1 MVTSP
6 YDVIRRNAQASC
18 LPVSAMTK
26 KTLSAIICLF
36 LLSAMA
42 PYTAAVGPSDSTI
55 WGLSYDWGH
64 FEGDVQNMTGVDTE
78 ATNEDLE
85 EAADYAGFILE
96 SDQVPVSY
104 THLTLPTNREV

>member
-1 MVTSP
+1 
-6 YDVIRRNAQASC
+6 
-18 LPVSAMTK
+18 MTK
-26 KTLSAIICLF
+26 KTFTAIACLF

-42 PYTAAVGPSDSTI
+42 PAAVAVGPSDSTI

-85 EAADYAGFILE
+85 AAAEYAGFILE
-96 SDQVPVSY
+96 SDQVLSGASHSTSNHGTILKLLRY
-104 THLTLPTNREV
+104 RTFMGTRIRYQKG

>member
-1 MVTSP
+1 METSL
-6 YDVIRRNAQASC
+6 YDVIRGNAQAIC
-18 LPVSAMTK
+18 LPVSVMTK
-26 KTLSAIICLF
+26 KTLSAMICLF

-42 PYTAAVGPSDSTI
+42 PSAAAVGPSDSTI

-96 SDQVPVSY
+96 SD
-104 THLTLPTNREV
+104 